1 MEKSDEMKSEKLKGN
16 EKEKE
21 KPGKKKEGGDE
32 TTGDTG
38 IEVEGE
44 SVVTATVPR
53 GLETTYHTKYV

>member
-1 MEKSDEMKSEKLKGN
+1 MKSEKLKGN